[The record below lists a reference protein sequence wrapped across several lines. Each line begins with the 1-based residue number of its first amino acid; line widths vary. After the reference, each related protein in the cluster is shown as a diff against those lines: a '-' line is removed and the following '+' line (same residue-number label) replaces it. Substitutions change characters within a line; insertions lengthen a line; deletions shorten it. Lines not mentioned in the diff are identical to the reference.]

1 MTFKD
6 LLLQLHNVKEEAKK
20 IGLSQSQIS
29 NLKIVDIG
37 ILNSVEKKEY
47 EVSLAKDRLEFYVLL
62 RLKK

>member
-47 EVSLAKDRLEFYVLL
+47 EASLAKDRLEFYVLL

>member
-37 ILNSVEKKEY
+37 ILNIAEKKEY
-47 EVSLAKDRLEFYVLL
+47 EASLAKDRLEFYVLL

>member
-37 ILNSVEKKEY
+37 ILNSIEKKEY
-47 EVSLAKDRLEFYVLL
+47 EASLAKDRLEFYVLL

>member
-20 IGLSQSQIS
+20 IGLNQSQIS

-47 EVSLAKDRLEFYVLL
+47 EASLAKDRLEFYVLL